1 MRTVVI
7 TLTLGL
13 LAAQPPLKTIQ
24 EIQTPIDLAANNDTS
39 VLHGQ
44 VVRVRGVVVT
54 ECDWHRHFN
63 VSGGLIATDVVSGS
77 KNKVRAAPA
86 PASKSA
92 DKIPPTNPP
101 ASPSSDKANT

>member
-24 EIQTPIDLAANNDTS
+24 EIQTPIDLAAGNDTS

-44 VVRVRGVVVT
+44 VVRVRGVVMT
-54 ECDWHRHFN
+54 ECAWHRHFN
-63 VSGGLIATDVVSGS
+63 VSGGP
-77 KNKVRAAPA
+77 K
-86 PASKSA
+86 
-92 DKIPPTNPP
+92 
-101 ASPSSDKANT
+101 